1 MGPQRL
7 NMATTK
13 KRIVKIAKEV
23 LRKEPMPANTIAEVV
38 SKWTKDGVATAR
50 MNGLLRKNSDFEKV
64 PETAEPILWRIKQN
78 LDAAETS
85 GVE

>member
-13 KRIVKIAKEV
+13 KRIVKVAKEV
-23 LRKEPMPANTIAEVV
+23 LREPMPAKTIAEIV
-38 SKWTKDGVATAR
+38 SELTNDGVSTAR

-78 LDAAETS
+78 LDATETS